1 MPKRTSRANARTL
14 PESAPHPDAAASGTA
29 TSGDLED
36 DIYSLLRILRAI
48 VHLQES
54 EDEELEISARFL
66 AKKAFE
72 MAENLD
78 VKYQESRYMEKC
90 GRSVFSEEATR

>member
-1 MPKRTSRANARTL
+1 MPKSTLRANAQAL
-14 PESAPHPDAAASGTA
+14 PKATPHPDAAAPETA

-48 VHLQES
+48 VYLQDS
-54 EDEELEISARFL
+54 ENEELEISARFL

-78 VKYQESRYMEKC
+78 VKYQESRHIEDR
-90 GRSVFSEEATR
+90 GRSVSSVEATR